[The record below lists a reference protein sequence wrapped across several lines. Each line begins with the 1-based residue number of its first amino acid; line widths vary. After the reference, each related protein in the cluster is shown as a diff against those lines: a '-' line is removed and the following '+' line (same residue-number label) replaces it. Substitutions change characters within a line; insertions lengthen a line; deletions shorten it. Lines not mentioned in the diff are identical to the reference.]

1 MKSADQRKTFISA
14 FDQPAKKIESIDL
27 PSFYDTINK

>member
-27 PSFYDTINK
+27 GLTSQY